1 METKVMQLA
10 AFTLQPTITISKI
23 DYSIND
29 AEVTPVDANFIDESH
44 PLHLFEGM
52 VKIYSVSI

>member
-23 DYSIND
+23 NYSIND
-29 AEVTPVDANFIDESH
+29 DEVTPVDANFIDESH

-52 VKIYSVSI
+52 VKI